1 MEEKIEEKKEET
13 SQSAVANA
21 ATKDNEQKNPT
32 SAEEELLK
40 YQKERD
46 EYLDGWKRAKAELLN
61 YKKEEAQRFEAVL
74 KFANEELIKNLIRV
88 LDSFELGLAAL
99 EKEGAG
105 QKGLYLI
112 YGQLK
117 DALKAYGLE
126 EAPSAVGKKFEP
138 AKQEAI
144 AEVESTQPT
153 GIIIEE
159 VEKGYLLN
167 GRVIRPSRVKV
178 AK

>member
-1 MEEKIEEKKEET
+1 MEENANQPSNKTEKNQQEKPPETTTDSNKEEL
-13 SQSAVANA
+13 
-21 ATKDNEQKNPT
+21 TKCQKD
-32 SAEEELLK
+32 
-40 YQKERD
+40 RD

-61 YKKEEAQRFEAVL
+61 YKKEEAQRFETFL
-74 KFANEELIKNLIRV
+74 KFANEDLIKNLIRV
-88 LDSFELGLAAL
+88 LDGFDFGLAAL
-99 EKEGAG
+99 EKEGAA
-105 QKGLYLI
+105 QKGMYLI
-112 YGQLK
+112 YSQLK
-117 DALKAYGLE
+117 DVLKSYGLE
-126 EAPSAVGKKFEP
+126 EMPSAVGENFDP

-144 AEVESTQPT
+144 AEVESNQPS